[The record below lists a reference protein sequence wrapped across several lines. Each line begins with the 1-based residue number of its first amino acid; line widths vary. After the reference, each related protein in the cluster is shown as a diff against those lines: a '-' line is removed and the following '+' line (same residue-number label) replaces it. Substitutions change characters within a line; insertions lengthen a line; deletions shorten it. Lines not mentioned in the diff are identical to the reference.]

1 MLVGNVSLSHGRL
14 VPFASIFVEDA
25 VGDLFA
31 CDAKIDTGFT
41 EWLGLPARHID
52 ELGLEAVDSDFV
64 MLADNQERRVE
75 VYVANVIWGLQRY
88 SVRVHRVGTMP
99 LIGMSLLQGLVLTM
113 DARHGGA
120 VEIVPAT
127 GPVQ

>member
-1 MLVGNVSLSHGRL
+1 MIDLKMLVGNVSLSHGRL

-31 CDAKIDTGFT
+31 CDAKIDHWVYRVVGVC
-41 EWLGLPARHID
+41 LPD
-52 ELGLEAVDSDFV
+52 TSTSWDSRPLIPISSCWPTTRSDAF
-64 MLADNQERRVE
+64 E

-113 DARHGGA
+113 DARPRWCG
-120 VEIVPAT
+120 
-127 GPVQ
+127 

>member
-1 MLVGNVSLSHGRL
+1 MIIGEVSLSHGRL

-25 VGDLFA
+25 GGDLVA

-41 EWLGLPARHID
+41 EWLGLPARYID
-52 ELGLEAVDSDFV
+52 ALRLEAVDTDVV
-64 MLADNQERRVE
+64 MLADNQEQRVE

-99 LIGMSLLQGLVLTM
+99 LVGMSLLQGLVLTM

-120 VEIVPAT
+120 VEVEPAT
-127 GPVQ
+127 GPVR

>member
-52 ELGLEAVDSDFV
+52 ELGLKAVDSDFV

-127 GPVQ
+127 GPVR